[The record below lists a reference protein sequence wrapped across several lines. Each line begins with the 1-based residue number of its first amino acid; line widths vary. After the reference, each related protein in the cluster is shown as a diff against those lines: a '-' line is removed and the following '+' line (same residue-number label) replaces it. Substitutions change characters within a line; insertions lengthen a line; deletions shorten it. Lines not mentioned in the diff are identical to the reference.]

1 MFICLMVI
9 YKLIYVIYEI
19 VWCIEE
25 KNGVKFFLY
34 NEINQYVEL
43 ICKK

>member
-1 MFICLMVI
+1 MFFCLMVI

-25 KNGVKFFLY
+25 KSGVKFFLY

>member
-1 MFICLMVI
+1 MFICLFC
-9 YKLIYVIYEI
+9 VIYEI

-25 KNGVKFFLY
+25 KIGVKFFLY